1 MATGDTRVALLG
13 FGTVGRSVARIL
25 TEHPPPGVRLTHIF
39 NRDVARKKVAWV
51 PADVR
56 WTDDIDEVFTSDA
69 TVIVEL
75 IGGRNPAS
83 LLVRR
88 ALESGRSVVTANK
101 QLIAHEGPALA
112 RLAVAQR
119 QHLRFEAAVAGGIP
133 VIGAL
138 REGIAGDH
146 VNRITGILNGTCNFI
161 LTSMEHEGA
170 AFADALAR
178 AQELGYAEADPT
190 DDVEGYDARA
200 KLAILC
206 AVGLR
211 VPVAPETIS
220 CRPITLV
227 DAIDF
232 RYAGEL
238 GCTIRQISQ
247 AAIDDGAPD
256 RIVAS
261 VRPSVVP
268 KHSPL
273 ARVDGSQNII
283 VARGQYG
290 GDTVYS
296 GSGAGG
302 GPTSVAI
309 VSDLVAL
316 SGARGEPR
324 SDIPATDGAIRVDS
338 EFVTAHYL
346 RFIVRDSP
354 GILASIAQSLAA
366 QGINIDAVLQL
377 PAGTKD
383 ALPFVVT
390 IEPCAPATL
399 AGAMAEISALG
410 FHVCPPVDL
419 PLMSGSHG

>member
-1 MATGDTRVALLG
+1 MRTGETRVALLG
-13 FGTVGRSVARIL
+13 FGTVGRAVAKIL

-39 NRDVARKKVAWV
+39 NRDVSRKKAAWV

-56 WTDDIDEVFTSDA
+56 WTDSIDEVFASDA
-69 TVIVEL
+69 NVIVEL
-75 IGGRNPAS
+75 IGGRSPAGAW
-83 LLVRR
+83 VRR

-101 QLIAHEGPALA
+101 QLIAHEGPVLAQLA
-112 RLAVAQR
+112 RAQR
-119 QHLRFEAAVAGGIP
+119 QQLRFEAAVAGGIP

-138 REGIAGDH
+138 RDGIAGDR

-161 LTSMEHEGA
+161 LTSMEHDGA
-170 AFADALAR
+170 VFADALAR

-190 DDVEGYDARA
+190 DDVQGYDARA

-206 AVGLR
+206 AVGFR
-211 VPVAPETIS
+211 MPVAPEAIL

-247 AAIDDGAPD
+247 AAIDEAAPG
-256 RIVAS
+256 RVVAS
-261 VRPSVVP
+261 VRPCVVP
-268 KHSPL
+268 KNSPL

-283 VARGQYG
+283 VARGHYG

-309 VSDLVAL
+309 VSDLAAL
-316 SGARGEPR
+316 SADRGEPR
-324 SDIPATDGAIRVDS
+324 ADAPANGAVRVDS

-354 GILASIAQSLAA
+354 GILASIAQALAA

-390 IEPCAPATL
+390 VEPCAPATL
-399 AGAMAEISALG
+399 AGAMAEIAALD

-419 PLMSGSHG
+419 PLLSDGSRR

>member
-1 MATGDTRVALLG
+1 MATGETRVALLG
-13 FGTVGRSVARIL
+13 FGIVGRSVARIL

-56 WTDDIDEVFTSDA
+56 WTDDIDEVFASDA

-83 LLVRR
+83 QWVRR

-101 QLIAHEGPALA
+101 QLIAHEGPALT
-112 RLAVAQR
+112 RLALARR
-119 QHLRFEAAVAGGIP
+119 QQLRFEAAVAGGIP

-138 REGIAGDH
+138 REGIAGDR

-178 AQELGYAEADPT
+178 AQELGYAEADPA
-190 DDVEGYDARA
+190 DDVQGYDARA

-211 VPVAPETIS
+211 VPVAPEAIS

-247 AAIDDGAPD
+247 AAIDDAVPD

-316 SGARGEPR
+316 SGASSEPR
-324 SDIPATDGAIRVDS
+324 SDVPANGAIRVDS

-366 QGINIDAVLQL
+366 HAINIDAVLQL

-399 AGAMAEISALG
+399 AGAMAEISALS

>member
-1 MATGDTRVALLG
+1 M
-13 FGTVGRSVARIL
+13 
-25 TEHPPPGVRLTHIF
+25 
-39 NRDVARKKVAWV
+39 
-51 PADVR
+51 
-56 WTDDIDEVFTSDA
+56 
-69 TVIVEL
+69 IVEL
-75 IGGRNPAS
+75 VGGRNPAGS
-83 LLVRR
+83 WVRR

-112 RLAVAQR
+112 QLASAQR
-119 QHLRFEAAVAGGIP
+119 QQLRFEAAVAGGIP

-138 REGIAGDH
+138 REGIAGDR
-146 VNRITGILNGTCNFI
+146 VDRITGILNGTCNFI

-190 DDVEGYDARA
+190 DDVQGYDARA

-206 AVGLR
+206 AVGFR
-211 VPVAPETIS
+211 VPVAPEAIA

-247 AAIDDGAPD
+247 AAIDDEAAD

-268 KHSPL
+268 KNSPL

-316 SGARGEPR
+316 SHAIAASRDPTSRAQRRGPR
-324 SDIPATDGAIRVDS
+324 RLG
-338 EFVTAHYL
+338 
-346 RFIVRDSP
+346 VRDRALPAVHRARSAP
-354 GILASIAQSLAA
+354 ASWRASRKSLAA
-366 QGINIDAVLQL
+366 ARHQHRRRAAAARRHQGRAAVRGHHRAVRAGDAGRARW
-377 PAGTKD
+377 PKIG
-383 ALPFVVT
+383 ALD
-390 IEPCAPATL
+390 
-399 AGAMAEISALG
+399 

-419 PLMSGSHG
+419 PLMSDGSPR

>member
-1 MATGDTRVALLG
+1 MSTGETRVALLG

-25 TEHPPPGVRLTHIF
+25 TELPPPGVRLTHIF
-39 NRDVARKKVAWV
+39 NRDVERKKVAWV
-51 PADVR
+51 SADVR
-56 WTDDIDEVFTSDA
+56 WTDSIDEVFASDA
-69 TVIVEL
+69 NVIVEL
-75 IGGRNPAS
+75 IGGRSPAGDW
-83 LLVRR
+83 VRR
-88 ALESGRSVVTANK
+88 ALQSGRSVVTANK
-101 QLIAHEGPALA
+101 QLIAHEGPALSQ
-112 RLAVAQR
+112 LALAQR
-119 QHLRFEAAVAGGIP
+119 QQLRFEAAVAGGVP

-138 REGIAGDH
+138 RDGIAGDR

-161 LTSMEHEGA
+161 LTSMENEGA

-178 AQELGYAEADPT
+178 AQELGYAEVDPS
-190 DDVEGYDARA
+190 DDVQGYDARA

-211 VPVAPETIS
+211 VPVSPAAIS
-220 CRPITLV
+220 CRPITIV

-247 AAIDDGAPD
+247 AAIANDAPD
-256 RIVAS
+256 HIVAS

-268 KHSPL
+268 KNSPL
-273 ARVDGSQNII
+273 ARVNGSQNII

-316 SGARGEPR
+316 SAGRSEPR
-324 SDIPATDGAIRVDS
+324 SDASASGPVRVDS

-354 GILASIAQSLAA
+354 GILASIAQALAA
-366 QGINIDAVLQL
+366 HGINIDAVLQL
-377 PAGTKD
+377 PAGTKE

-399 AGAMAEISALG
+399 AGAMAKICALD

-419 PLMSGSHG
+419 PLMSRESL